1 MPDAGVAPMCGNS
14 IGVDRRFLDQYL
26 PELDRYLHYRSI
38 DVSSFKELC
47 RRWYPEVYKKRP
59 HKAETHR
66 ALADVRESIAELRY
80 YREHMLR
87 RAECRPT
94 PSYRQPSSSRSA
106 PRSVVTDRSRAEW
119 PMSPM
124 RHALPGEPAEPAADL
139 DAVGGE
145 QLLAQGGVVGAVGQ
159 PRGGELGEPVRRR
172 APPDG
177 SRGRAARP
185 ASGSPTARWRAHA
198 ASSPSSRSAPSA
210 AWSAHTIETGAV
222 WWYTRLAPST

>member
-1 MPDAGVAPMCGNS
+1 MCGNS

-47 RRWYPEVYKKRP
+47 RRWYPAVYKKRP

-80 YREHMLR
+80 YREHMLLAPPT
-87 RAECRPT
+87 AEAQRP
-94 PSYRQPSSSRSA
+94 SASSSRSA

-124 RHALPGEPAEPAADL
+124 RQAFPAKTPEPAADL
-139 DAVGGE
+139 DAV
-145 QLLAQGGVVGAVGQ
+145 
-159 PRGGELGEPVRRR
+159 RRR
-172 APPDG
+172 AAPCAA
-177 SRGRAARP
+177 SRRRRRRAATP
-185 ASGSPTARWRAHA
+185 W
-198 ASSPSSRSAPSA
+198 
-210 AWSAHTIETGAV
+210 
-222 WWYTRLAPST
+222 